1 MKHLIIGVLCL
12 LSGTLCARAQF
23 TIEAGLPA
31 WKLEGRTLLAAPA
44 EGLWSIATDWE
55 NDWPTRW
62 VHASPTTQRQS
73 GEWTLLGTTLR
84 LPEGEMVLRDAY
96 HVLPNGLTQC
106 VRRYQ
111 WNGPDTLRR
120 ATLSVRLR
128 LEGDSLQ
135 PFLPGILYYGNPNGA
150 RVNPNI
156 IPVYRAQQG
165 DFALFEDHRYP
176 HPFALLEST
185 AGHYAAAIHTTPSP
199 VRGPLWTTSGGR
211 WESKTTARAPNC
223 SCCRAP
229 SATTDNTPWPK
240 PCSFLPCPTRT
251 PT

>member
-31 WKLEGRTLLAAPA
+31 WKLEGRTLLSAPA

-62 VHASPTTQRQS
+62 IHASPTTQRQS

-96 HVLPNGLTQC
+96 RVLPNGLTQC

-120 ATLSVRLR
+120 ATLSVRLW

-176 HPFALLEST
+176 HPLPCWNRPRAVMPQPST
-185 AGHYAAAIHTTPSP
+185 PRLRPCAEPS
-199 VRGPLWTTSGGR
+199 WTTSGGR
-211 WESKTTARAPNC
+211 WGSKTTARARNS

-229 SATTDNTPWPK
+229 SATTGNTPWPK
-240 PCSFLPCPTRT
+240 PCSFRPCPTRT